1 MRIFGVPHMCRASYP
16 RELPLDG
23 SHLGLAVAD
32 LLLTL
37 EVIEAPLPVQVTKV
51 MPFLSIIPALAR
63 VPQA

>member
-1 MRIFGVPHMCRASYP
+1 MRILDVPCTCRGSHP

-23 SHLGLAVAD
+23 RHLPFAVAD

-51 MPFLSIIPALAR
+51 MPFLSIIPALTR

>member
-1 MRIFGVPHMCRASYP
+1 MPCGSHP